1 MMENKRLRLLR
12 LGKSRQGGCSH
23 CSSHKP
29 GSPRRFR
36 GLCDYEKRDPI
47 YRARRLWR
55 EWAWQ
60 AARLRLEDPPP
71 VILFVPGAHGG
82 RAFSDE

>member
-36 GLCDYEKRDPI
+36 GRCDFGKRDPI

-55 EWAWQ
+55 EWALQ
-60 AARLRLEDPPP
+60 AVRLRLEDPPP
-71 VILFVPGAHGG
+71 AILFVPDRQG
-82 RAFSDE
+82 RRAIE